1 MYAWILHYDK
11 HLFEFSATCPKEKQL
26 WMKAISEAIAHSRAQ
41 FEARGS
47 NEFHVGNATEELL
60 VSSLEDSVPSTP
72 KLRSSGSF
80 ATISESTAH
89 LTDSLLVEVSAA
101 LKSPTTSSNHVIPL
115 PQPSSSSRTSFNATS
130 SNDHNTSRLLNRYSH
145 SALEQ
150 VYRRDSKNYQHHS
163 IPANMLY
170 NTSHA
175 NTMYGHRQTNSI
187 DLKDLFQPSGVKE
200 KMSQFK
206 NSHFHAQRMAVDQKL
221 HDVSTDNFLAA
232 RAKSVRER
240 DSFDNMKRRSGIHK
254 TVSMMSFS
262 KNNDD
267 MIFDDSGSDSY
278 PANENSHHPVHQT
291 IGGIVINAV
300 KRKASLP
307 DHRRNRSI
315 YVDSNDDNK
324 PKSAGAVDEKPNSF
338 IHRRR
343 SISIKS
349 INNDNRMSRL
359 SGSFNFPSFSTSSSH
374 SRRSFSAVDH
384 IIGDFGNENDSQT
397 NGGTNGFIGKFVRNI
412 SNLNLGSAGKG
423 RASEGSIHSIDE
435 DSDSTIVE
443 STTQNRVHNQVRDRE
458 KITG

>member
-1 MYAWILHYDK
+1 MHAWILHYDK

-47 NEFHVGNATEELL
+47 SEINIGNATEELL
-60 VSSLEDSVPSTP
+60 VSSLEDSIPSTP

-80 ATISESTAH
+80 ASISESTAH

-101 LKSPTTSSNHVIPL
+101 LKSPTTLNGHIIPL
-115 PQPSSSSRTSFNATS
+115 PQQSSSSRTSFTS
-130 SNDHNTSRLLNRYSH
+130 TSNNDHNASRLLNRYSH

-150 VYRRDSKNYQHHS
+150 VYKRDSKNYQHHS

-170 NTSHA
+170 NSNHT
-175 NTMYGHRQTNSI
+175 NTIYGHRQTNSI
-187 DLKDLFQPSGVKE
+187 DLKDLFQPAGVKE

-206 NSHFHAQRMAVDQKL
+206 TSHFHAQRMAVDQKL

-267 MIFDDSGSDSY
+267 MIFDDSSSDGYPTNEGSHQ
-278 PANENSHHPVHQT
+278 AVHQT
-291 IGGIVINAV
+291 IGGIVISAV
-300 KRKASLP
+300 KRKSSLP

-315 YVDSNDDNK
+315 YVDPHDETK
-324 PKSAGAVDEKPNSF
+324 PKSAGAVDEKHTSF

-349 INNDNRMSRL
+349 INNDNRITRL
-359 SGSFNFPSFSTSSSH
+359 SGSFNFPSFSTSSNH
-374 SRRSFSAVDH
+374 SRRSFSSVDH
-384 IIGDFGNENDSQT
+384 IVSDLDKEDDSH
-397 NGGTNGFIGKFVRNI
+397 NNASNNGFIGKFVRNI

-423 RASEGSIHSIDE
+423 RGGDGSQCFEEELDSPVGETNTHNRGHS
-435 DSDSTIVE
+435 
-443 STTQNRVHNQVRDRE
+443 QV
-458 KITG
+458 